1 MNTCTDPWDPVVMRT
16 SENAHLEI
24 PVMSNVTWDN
34 LKSSKSTKVFALT
47 NKNVVS
53 EKYSRLKRF
62 FFHHV
67 ISSFQLNLYFF
78 SLHGSLLDKI
88 DENEIKSAEGSE
100 TAYHDISWCPKS
112 EYLIICGT
120 AVTRNVKSFVADNQF
135 EEFRQITH
143 PSHKTD
149 DLCVS
154 LLVGSLLMEA
164 KHKILSKKKS

>member
-62 FFHHV
+62 FF
-67 ISSFQLNLYFF
+67 I
-78 SLHGSLLDKI
+78 
-88 DENEIKSAEGSE
+88 
-100 TAYHDISWCPKS
+100 
-112 EYLIICGT
+112 
-120 AVTRNVKSFVADNQF
+120 
-135 EEFRQITH
+135 
-143 PSHKTD
+143 
-149 DLCVS
+149 
-154 LLVGSLLMEA
+154 M
-164 KHKILSKKKS
+164 